1 MTQSLSQVSLA
12 ALPAG
17 AQQQVRHAIACL
29 ETTSEPLEARHYPAL
44 LDPAL
49 RRTVE
54 LCLDLAGRALIAR
67 PDGTYLS
74 GFADD
79 ICSQLAADGIG
90 VLPPVERAVL
100 ALVLLLSVAV
110 PRASGVNSGTGWTDG
125 EPVRK
130 ANLHKCRIP
139 DTRVDTAVT
148 RLRYLGLI
156 AYGEKKHIVGGPQLD
171 RLTPVQSQRLWE
183 DLILIAAP
191 HSMDAAVIRR
201 RRERNFG
208 AIA

>member
-1 MTQSLSQVSLA
+1 MTSSLTPVSLA

-17 AQQQVRHAIACL
+17 QQQQVCHALACL
-29 ETTSEPLEARHYPAL
+29 EIAGEPLEARHYPAL

-67 PDGTYLS
+67 SDGTYMS

-79 ICSQLAADGIG
+79 ICARLAADGIG
-90 VLPPVERAVL
+90 VLRPTERAVL
-100 ALVLLLSVAV
+100 TLVLLLSVAV
-110 PRASGVNSGTGWTDG
+110 PRAAGTNTGTRWTDG

-130 ANLHKCRIP
+130 TDLHKCRIP
-139 DTRVDTAVT
+139 DTRVDAAVT
-148 RLRYLGLI
+148 RLRYRGLI
-156 AYGEKKHIVGGPQLD
+156 AYGERKHIVGGPQLD
-171 RLTPVQSQRLWE
+171 RLTPAQSERLWE

-201 RRERNFG
+201 RRERNLG
-208 AIA
+208 ASA